1 MSTRSPRALVAALA
15 LVGALLIVPGATAA
29 KVFPNCKAVN
39 RSTSTAS
46 RRTRS
51 ERSSQPVSQAG
62 HS

>member
-39 RSTSTAS
+39 KVHKHGIAKNAKRAKLATG
-46 RRTRS
+46 
-51 ERSSQPVSQAG
+51 SQAG